1 MNETLK
7 IAEGDLAML
16 RLSTDYGYSN
26 TWWRV
31 MFCDNDETFIGR
43 LERCHWFDYKVHKIG
58 EDVRWNID
66 KVQSVFIESQE
77 FCYSDNIT
85 ICDCAGLC
93 RNK

>member
-1 MNETLK
+1 
-7 IAEGDLAML
+7 ML

-43 LERCHWFDYKVHKIG
+43 LERCHWYEYTDHKKG
-58 EDVRWNID
+58 EDVRWEID
-66 KVQSVFIESQE
+66 KIQRVWEEGEQ
-77 FCYSDNIT
+77 FCYGDNIT
-85 ICDCAGLC
+85 ICDCKGLC